1 MSEEGGS
8 NGIAIRARADITIE
22 LRVPCLA
29 WRCGS
34 IEPLLQRNF
43 PGSGGKSYD
52 AHFKDGRFLEMTQ
65 SLR

>member
-1 MSEEGGS
+1 MASRFVPGP
-8 NGIAIRARADITIE
+8 DITIE
-22 LRVPCLA
+22 LRVSCLA